1 MFLFPDFL
9 GLFVCHL
16 SSFWKKSGLRDLTTS
31 KTPEASISVA
41 LTRDTKLF
49 ERIAPSTYRVRS
61 AYRKDP
67 IDAEAILSAARKKVQ
82 IFENGILAAEDV
94 DEVERDDAEEVER
107 DEDSDCDDVDEDP
120 EVDDLATPA
129 IAKKSP
135 DQYNEVTPF
144 SEIGQEN
151 LCNDV
156 ALNVQNE
163 FDKDVSS
170 LPISASKE
178 ADAPS
183 ASSKQCVSGVE
194 ISASNLDQENMEID
208 ESKSGESWVQGLTEG
223 DYSDLSVEER
233 LNSLVSLIGIANEGN
248 SIRVVLEVSIS
259 FQVFSSQC
267 IVFFSVLN
275 LTPRVQQDRLEA
287 ANALKKQMWAEAQL
301 DKSRLKEENVSK
313 LDIPFFMG
321 GKAEAQVTGV
331 EDGQSPLLDVD
342 NRINE
347 EGAAENQN
355 SNHGSQVLLNHL
367 NGVPVERSL
376 VSQDISMGPE
386 NMLNQQLAYAS
397 KKSRSQLK
405 SYIAHRAEELYAYR
419 SLPLGHDRRHNRY
432 WQFVASA
439 SSNDPGS
446 GRIFIEL
453 NNGNW
458 RLIDT
463 EEVLKLLTLLCSAS

>member
-9 GLFVCHL
+9 FLFVCHL

-129 IAKKSP
+129 VAKKSP

-144 SEIGQEN
+144 SENGQAN

-163 FDKDVSS
+163 FDRDVSS

-183 ASSKQCVSGVE
+183 SSSKQCVSSVE
-194 ISASNLDQENMEID
+194 ISTSNLDQENMEID

-259 FQVFSSQC
+259 FQVF
-267 IVFFSVLN
+267 
-275 LTPRVQQDRLEA
+275 
-287 ANALKKQMWAEAQL
+287 
-301 DKSRLKEENVSK
+301 
-313 LDIPFFMG
+313 
-321 GKAEAQVTGV
+321 
-331 EDGQSPLLDVD
+331 
-342 NRINE
+342 
-347 EGAAENQN
+347 
-355 SNHGSQVLLNHL
+355 
-367 NGVPVERSL
+367 
-376 VSQDISMGPE
+376 
-386 NMLNQQLAYAS
+386 
-397 KKSRSQLK
+397 
-405 SYIAHRAEELYAYR
+405 
-419 SLPLGHDRRHNRY
+419 
-432 WQFVASA
+432 
-439 SSNDPGS
+439 
-446 GRIFIEL
+446 
-453 NNGNW
+453 
-458 RLIDT
+458 
-463 EEVLKLLTLLCSAS
+463 

>member
-9 GLFVCHL
+9 FLFVCHL
-16 SSFWKKSGLRDLTTS
+16 SLFWKKSGLRDLTTS

-129 IAKKSP
+129 VAKKSP

-144 SEIGQEN
+144 SENGQEN

-163 FDKDVSS
+163 FDRDVSS

-178 ADAPS
+178 VDAPS
-183 ASSKQCVSGVE
+183 SSSKQCVSSVE
-194 ISASNLDQENMEID
+194 ISTSNLDQENMEID

-259 FQVFSSQC
+259 FQVFK
-267 IVFFSVLN
+267 INVFFFFCVKFD
-275 LTPRVQQDRLEA
+275 T
-287 ANALKKQMWAEAQL
+287 
-301 DKSRLKEENVSK
+301 KSSTGSLRSSK
-313 LDIPFFMG
+313 
-321 GKAEAQVTGV
+321 
-331 EDGQSPLLDVD
+331 
-342 NRINE
+342 
-347 EGAAENQN
+347 
-355 SNHGSQVLLNHL
+355 
-367 NGVPVERSL
+367 
-376 VSQDISMGPE
+376 
-386 NMLNQQLAYAS
+386 
-397 KKSRSQLK
+397 
-405 SYIAHRAEELYAYR
+405 
-419 SLPLGHDRRHNRY
+419 
-432 WQFVASA
+432 
-439 SSNDPGS
+439 
-446 GRIFIEL
+446 
-453 NNGNW
+453 
-458 RLIDT
+458 
-463 EEVLKLLTLLCSAS
+463 CS